1 MKRFDPE
8 TLRTVAT
15 LVFAAIFSLLAYIFF
30 NYSVTLLY
38 MEPPRVTAGLMAG
51 LVGFAFIS
59 AAVTVLRD
67 WLILRAAEKIGE
79 ERKSEESQ

>member
-1 MKRFDPE
+1 MRRLDPE
-8 TLRTVAT
+8 TLRTVTA
-15 LVFAAIFSLLAYIFF
+15 LVFAAVFSLLAYLFF

-67 WLILRAAEKIGE
+67 WLILRAAEKLREE
-79 ERKSEESQ
+79 ERS

>member
-1 MKRFDPE
+1 MPRLTGD
-8 TLRTVAT
+8 TLRSIAS
-15 LVFAAIFSLLAYIFF
+15 LAFAAVFSLLAYLFF

-67 WLILRAAEKIGE
+67 WLILRAAEKLEEGE
-79 ERKSEESQ
+79 EASG